1 MENITTP
8 QSAKQSESVPF
19 SISAEDFRN
28 EFQNLSV
35 VKVKAHDTILDEFLT
50 EIEAV
55 DFREILGF
63 DDQTKI
69 QQKHLVVLTIDEI
82 LRLIKLNDFG
92 LCAKNDF
99 VFLFNGAYWKPIDR
113 EEFRSFL
120 GKSSARL
127 GINEI
132 EAKHFAFRD
141 SLYKQFIGIAD
152 APKLKE
158 TENVLV
164 NLQNGTLEVSE
175 TGFSLRGHR
184 REDFLTY
191 QLQFAFDEKAQR
203 PLFDAYLKRVLPD
216 VELQKILAEF
226 IAYCFTRHLK
236 LEKCLFLYG
245 TGANGKSVFFDIISA
260 LLGAENITSFSLN
273 NLNEEHNRALLNN
286 KLLNYSSE
294 LGGKKAIDSD
304 LFKKLVSGEAV
315 QCRLKYGQSFFSVR
329 YAKLMFNCNE
339 LPRDVEFT
347 NAFFRRF
354 LIMPFNETIPEIEQ
368 DIELANKI
376 IKNEL
381 SGVFNWISDGLN
393 RLLKQKRFTDSE
405 TVQKMNKDFREQS
418 DSVHLFLSES
428 GYKKSIDD
436 YISLKELF
444 TEYRQFCQDDN
455 FRALNKTN
463 FVKRLELQ
471 GVHSE
476 PRNFGKAFFL
486 SKS

>member
-1 MENITTP
+1 MNNISAQPKTANEYPFFNITADDILNDI
-8 QSAKQSESVPF
+8 QN
-19 SISAEDFRN
+19 ISA
-28 EFQNLSV
+28 
-35 VKVKAHDTILDEFLT
+35 VKVKAHETILDEFLT
-50 EIEAV
+50 EIEAI
-55 DFREILGF
+55 DFRETLKI

-99 VFLFNGAYWKPIDR
+99 VYLFNGAFWKPIDR

-120 GKSSARL
+120 GKASARL

-132 EAKHFAFRD
+132 EAKHHAFRD
-141 SLYKQFIGIAD
+141 QLYKQFICTAD
-152 APKLKE
+152 APKIKE
-158 TENVLV
+158 TEKTLV

-175 TGFSLRGHR
+175 TGFHLREHR

-191 QLQFAFDEKAQR
+191 QLQFAFEQKAEYPR
-203 PLFDAYLKRVLPD
+203 FRAYLERVLPD
-216 VELQKILAEF
+216 AEMQKILAEY

-245 TGANGKSVFFDIISA
+245 TGANGKSVFFDIITA
-260 LLGAENITSFSLN
+260 LLGSENITSFSLN
-273 NLNEEHNRALLNN
+273 NLNEEHNRALMNN

-304 LFKKLVSGEAV
+304 LFKKLVSGEPV

-347 NAFFRRF
+347 HAFFRRF
-354 LIMPFNETIPEIEQ
+354 LIIPFSETIPENEQ
-368 DIELANKI
+368 DSELAQRI
-376 IKNEL
+376 IKDEL
-381 SGVFNWISDGLN
+381 SGVFNWILDGLN
-393 RLLKQKRFTDSE
+393 RLLKNKRFSDSD
-405 TVQKMNKDFREQS
+405 TVRKMLKDFREQS
-418 DSVHLFLSES
+418 DSVQLFLSEND
-428 GYKKSIDD
+428 YQKSTDD
-436 YISLKELF
+436 FIRLKDLF
-444 TEYRQFCQDDN
+444 SDYRQFCQDDN

-463 FVKRLELQ
+463 FTKRLEAQ
-471 GVHSE
+471 NIQIE
-476 PRNFGKAFFL
+476 KRNFGKAVFL
-486 SKS
+486 SVL